1 MVRKGEA
8 YVLGLDYGSDS
19 CRAVLIDAADG
30 SEAGVS
36 VMNYPRWT
44 KGLYCDALANR
55 FRQHPRDYID
65 VLEGTVR
72 EAAAQAGGDIA
83 AKVKGI
89 AIDTTGSTPCAVDAS
104 GTPLALLDEFA
115 ENPSAMFIL
124 WKDHTAVAQAARINK
139 LAKSWGGTDFTQYE
153 GGIYSTEWF
162 WSKILGIFAEDPKV
176 AALAASFMEHCD
188 WMTALL
194 TGAKDLPSI
203 KRSRCA
209 MGHKAMWHR
218 SYADSPGGGKNSGG
232 YPHAD
237 FLSRLDPRLLPIRES
252 LGTETYTSDTSAGP
266 LSAEWAERLGIPQG
280 IPVAM
285 GAYDAH
291 MGAVGGGVRP
301 GWLIRVMGTSTCDVI
316 VAPYASGTEKL
327 VRGICGQVDG
337 SVVPGMTGYE
347 AGQSSFGDVYAWF
360 RGLLSWPL
368 EELFLG
374 EGVPGLEGLDRAAR
388 EKIVLAV
395 SKKIIPE
402 LEKAA
407 ALIEPGSSGVLAL
420 DWLNGRRTPD
430 ANPLLKGAIAGLT
443 LGSDAPRVYRALA
456 EATAFGARAIAERFR
471 EEGVVIEGIIGV
483 GGVARKSPF
492 VMQILADVINMP
504 IHIPAGDQSVALG
517 AAMFAAVAAGLYPD
531 IPAAQK
537 QLCTP
542 TEFTYNPNPAFVPV
556 YERLYREYKKL
567 GAFVEQKASFVE
579 QKAGE

>member
-1 MVRKGEA
+1 MGIKKGEA

-19 CRAVLIDAADG
+19 CRAVLIDTADG
-30 SEAGVS
+30 SQAGVS

-44 KGLYCDALANR
+44 KGLYCNPAANQ
-55 FRQHPRDYID
+55 FRQHPQDYID
-65 VLEGTVR
+65 VLEGTVK
-72 EAAAQAGGDIA
+72 EAVNQAGKDIA

-104 GTPLALLDEFA
+104 GTPLAMRGEFA
-115 ENPSAMFIL
+115 ENPSAMFVL
-124 WKDHTAVAQAARINK
+124 WKDHTATAEAARINK
-139 LAKSWGGTDFTQYE
+139 LAKSWGGVDFTQYE

-162 WSKILGIFAEDPKV
+162 WSKILRIFSEDPKT
-176 AALAASFMEHCD
+176 AAAAASFVEHCD

-194 TGAKDLPSI
+194 SGVKDLPSI

-218 SYADSPGGGKNSGG
+218 SFADPDSPQGENSGG
-232 YPHAD
+232 YPSEN
-237 FLSRLDPRLLPIRES
+237 FLSRLDPRLVPIRKS

-266 LSAEWAERLGIPQG
+266 LTAEWAERLGIPAG
-280 IPVAM
+280 IPIAM

-291 MGAVGGGVRP
+291 MGAVGGGIRP
-301 GWLIRVMGTSTCDVI
+301 GWLVRVMGTSTCDVL
-316 VAPYASGTEKL
+316 VSPRPTGQEKL

-337 SVVPGMTGYE
+337 SVAPGMLGYE

-360 RGLLSWPL
+360 RGLLAWPL
-368 EELFLG
+368 EELFLKNQI
-374 EGVPGLEGLDRAAR
+374 PGLENIDPKTK
-388 EKIVLAV
+388 EKIVQGI

-407 ALIEPGSSGVLAL
+407 ALIEPGTSGISAL

-430 ANPLLKGAIAGLT
+430 ANQLLKGAIAGLT

-471 EEGVVIEGIIGV
+471 SEGIVIEGIIGV

-537 QLCTP
+537 QICAP
-542 TEFTYNPNPAFVPV
+542 IEFTYKPNPAFVPV
-556 YERLYREYKKL
+556 YDKLYGEYKQL
-567 GAFVEQKASFVE
+567 GAFVERRE
-579 QKAGE
+579 NPE